1 MLISALLGIAIG
13 TIMGLTGAGGGIFA
27 VPALVMVL
35 GIEQSSAGSIALLA
49 VGAAAAL
56 GAFQGLRQG
65 IVRYKAALLLA
76 TVGSASA
83 PLGLYFSKLLSPQW
97 LSLIFAA
104 IMLLGKEPTMPLKII
119 KGRASLGFIP
129 FGKIGPLQ

>member
-49 VGAAAAL
+49 VGRVCRILCKRTIHRRREPAC
-56 GAFQGLRQG
+56 
-65 IVRYKAALLLA
+65 
-76 TVGSASA
+76 
-83 PLGLYFSKLLSPQW
+83 PQ
-97 LSLIFAA
+97 
-104 IMLLGKEPTMPLKII
+104 T
-119 KGRASLGFIP
+119 
-129 FGKIGPLQ
+129 Q